1 MSSILKVDTIQ
12 TTAGAVP
19 TANGLGLNVSGSL
32 LQVVEYHSTSAF
44 SVNGTAVKLFD
55 QSITTKQAN
64 SKIMI
69 FLSVGRSSFNQDVDT
84 ALALGYK
91 TGSGSS
97 TSTDY
102 TSTHGSSYSRQT
114 ISGLGSFIAQD
125 TNEPGGGTWSGGY
138 NISSVNFNKLHSPNV
153 AAGTVLN
160 YGVFGGADGGSFYIG
175 RSQSGGT
182 DNGYDSSLTLMEIAQ

>member
-1 MSSILKVDTIQ
+1 MTSILKVDTIQ
-12 TTAGAVP
+12 TTAGAAP

-32 LQVVEYHSTSAF
+32 LQVVEYHSTAAF
-44 SVNGTAVKLFD
+44 TVNGTAVKLFD

-69 FLSVGRSSFNQDVDT
+69 FLSVGRSGYNQDVDI
-84 ALALGYK
+84 ALALGFK
-91 TGSGSS
+91 TGSASS

-114 ISGLGSFIAQD
+114 ISGIGSFMAQD
-125 TNEPGGGTWSGGY
+125 TSEPGGGTWSGGY

-160 YGVFGGADGGSFYIG
+160 YGLFGGSDGTFYIG
-175 RSQSGGT
+175 RSHSGGT
-182 DNGYDSSLTLMEIAQ
+182 DNGYDSSLTLMEVGV

>member
-1 MSSILKVDTIQ
+1 MTSIIKVDQIQ
-12 TTAGAVP
+12 TASGSTP
-19 TANGLGLNVSGSL
+19 TATDLGINVSGSL
-32 LQVVEYHSTSAF
+32 LQVVEYHTTSAF
-44 SVNGTAVKLFD
+44 TINGTAIKLFD
-55 QSITTKQAN
+55 QSITTKQTN

-69 FLSVGRSSFNQDVDT
+69 LLSLGRSSFNQDTDL

-114 ISGLGSFIAQD
+114 ITGIGSFFTQD
-125 TNEPGGGTWSGGY
+125 TSDPGGGSWSGGY

-160 YGVFGGADGGSFYIG
+160 YGCFGGSDGTFYVG
-175 RSQSGGT
+175 RSRSGGA
-182 DNGYDSSLTLMEIAQ
+182 DNGYDTSLTLMEIAG